1 MFIFKSD
8 KYIIPIEEID
18 FWENGIFDKDT
29 KDQKKN
35 KLAMNMINNAIDNV
49 ENNRVKK
56 INAIWL
62 ETSGC
67 FGEVISLLNSED
79 PNLIYMLEKFV
90 DLQLS
95 MHEKKAPRLTLQ
107 KDKFARKIE
116 SMKDKLDA
124 TVRYELLTRL
134 DSMPNHTK
142 LCHGDFNPSNV
153 IVAEDG
159 TMKIVDW
166 SHATQGNASGDAAIT
181 YLEFALK
188 DEKMADLY
196 LKLFCRKS
204 DTAKQYVQKWLPIAA
219 AAQLTKD
226 VKEEEEFLLRWT
238 DIIDFQ

>member
-79 PNLIYMLEKFV
+79 PNLIYAGE
-90 DLQLS
+90 
-95 MHEKKAPRLTLQ
+95 
-107 KDKFARKIE
+107 ICG
-116 SMKDKLDA
+116 
-124 TVRYELLTRL
+124 YEVFWKYSRR
-134 DSMPNHTK
+134 S
-142 LCHGDFNPSNV
+142 
-153 IVAEDG
+153 
-159 TMKIVDW
+159 
-166 SHATQGNASGDAAIT
+166 
-181 YLEFALK
+181 
-188 DEKMADLY
+188 
-196 LKLFCRKS
+196 R
-204 DTAKQYVQKWLPIAA
+204 
-219 AAQLTKD
+219 
-226 VKEEEEFLLRWT
+226 
-238 DIIDFQ
+238 